1 TRQAWEEAVLP
12 SIDTVINERREEMD
26 WVLTDGRQKAP
37 SPVSPE
43 ALRQRLTTRYFADF
57 GNAWLNFLNS
67 LHLRKAQMLSDVTEQ
82 LTLMADVRQSPLVAL
97 MNTLAVQGRTGQPRE
112 AVTDSLVKSA
122 RNLLSQEK
130 QPVAVPES
138 RLHGPLA
145 TTFGPVLALMDNQN
159 NSADMLNLQTYLTRV
174 TQVRLR
180 LQQIAGSSDPQA
192 MMQMLAQTVLQGKS
206 VDLTD
211 TRDYG

>member
-1 TRQAWEEAVLP
+1 MCASP
-12 SIDTVINERREEMD
+12 PGC
-26 WVLTDGRQKAP
+26 TDEYAGGSGAHWP
-37 SPVSPE
+37 
-43 ALRQRLTTRYFADF
+43 A
-57 GNAWLNFLNS
+57 
-67 LHLRKAQMLSDVTEQ
+67 
-82 LTLMADVRQSPLVAL
+82 
-97 MNTLAVQGRTGQPRE
+97 RE

-130 QPVAVPES
+130 QPVTAQES

-192 MMQMLAQTVLQGKS
+192 MMQMLAQTVLQGNR
-206 VDLTD
+206 LI
-211 TRDYG
+211 

>member
-1 TRQAWEEAVLP
+1 
-12 SIDTVINERREEMD
+12 
-26 WVLTDGRQKAP
+26 
-37 SPVSPE
+37 
-43 ALRQRLTTRYFADF
+43 
-57 GNAWLNFLNS
+57 
-67 LHLRKAQMLSDVTEQ
+67 
-82 LTLMADVRQSPLVAL
+82 

-192 MMQMLAQTVLQGKS
+192 MMQMLAQTVLQGNR
-206 VDLTD
+206 LI
-211 TRDYG
+211 